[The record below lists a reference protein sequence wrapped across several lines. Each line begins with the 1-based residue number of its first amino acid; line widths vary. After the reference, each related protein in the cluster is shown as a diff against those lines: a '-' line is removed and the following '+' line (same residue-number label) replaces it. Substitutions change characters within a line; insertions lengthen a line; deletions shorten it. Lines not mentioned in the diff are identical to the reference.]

1 MLASLHG
8 NKHRILQPPEFF
20 AAPRSASMNRRRS
33 ILACTAFVAA
43 LVLFAC
49 ASPVGI
55 RTSDPREVQRYLTRN
70 ALTDDHA
77 SDFTLNELRRYD
89 LLDRFEEQPVVAL
102 ANLHGAAR
110 AEGFP
115 PAALFALAELSFLHA
130 ERTKLQ
136 SGHAATLI
144 YAWALLFPENR
155 PTPHDTLDPRLREA
169 ADLYNRAL
177 TAAFRRTEKGLISI
191 PTDGP
196 RVLPLPFGSVEVSAK
211 PDLLV
216 VEGTEY
222 YDLRAV
228 TELHVSGLRNRYRR
242 PGIGAPLAAHA
253 RPVGGLPAVVDRDP
267 SDLVPMTAVAVIEEP
282 LAGLETGR
290 LRARIELFTSLDA
303 ESVELDGRRYS
314 LESEPTAALAASLAE
329 SRFWESEMRTFLGNA
344 VGLRRASALK
354 GIRPYVKGRIP
365 VVFVHGT
372 ASSPARWADMINDLL
387 ADPRLRERY
396 AYWTFTYDSGNPIAY
411 SGWQL
416 REALAQAARR
426 ADPDGRDPCVQD
438 MVVMGH
444 SQGGLL
450 TKLTTIDSG
459 DRFWSNISDRDF
471 ESTTLPESTKDTLRQ
486 TLFLEPLPFV
496 RRVVFLA
503 TPHRGSYLAGPQ
515 IVRRLAERFVRLPS
529 DVVRVGVDVLTL
541 VPRGEIDV
549 TFERIPTSIDNMSP
563 GNRYIQ
569 TLSAI
574 PVSDDVTAHSIVAV
588 EDLAI
593 PLEAADD
600 GVVRYA
606 SAHLEGVA
614 SEAIVQSPHSGMQ
627 AASGTI
633 EEVRRILLEHSR
645 ASRCPIPS
653 R

>member
-1 MLASLHG
+1 MRTNIRRGEPASVCAAIAVLA
-8 NKHRILQPPEFF
+8 
-20 AAPRSASMNRRRS
+20 A
-33 ILACTAFVAA
+33 
-43 LVLFAC
+43 LFAC

-55 RTSDPREVQRYLTRN
+55 RTSDPREIHRYLTRN

-89 LLDRFEEQPVVAL
+89 LLELFEKQPVVAL

-115 PAALFALAELSFLHA
+115 PDALFALAELSYLHA
-130 ERTKLQ
+130 ERTRLQ
-136 SGHAATLI
+136 SGYAATVI

-155 PTPHDTLDPRLREA
+155 STPHDALDPRLREA

-177 TAAFRRTEKGLISI
+177 TAAFRRTERGLLSI

-196 RVLPLPFGSVEVSAK
+196 RVLPLPFGSVEVVAR

-222 YDLRAV
+222 FDLRPV
-228 TELHVSGLRNRYRR
+228 TELHVTGLRNRYRR
-242 PGIGAPLAAHA
+242 PGIGAPLAARA
-253 RPVGGLPAVVDRDP
+253 RPVGGKSAVVDQDP
-267 SDLVPMTAVAVIEEP
+267 SDLVPMTAVAMIEEP
-282 LAGLETGR
+282 LAGLARGR
-290 LRARIELFTSLDA
+290 LRARFELFTSLDA
-303 ESVELDGRRYS
+303 DSFELGGHRYP

-344 VGLRRASALK
+344 VGLRRASALEAV
-354 GIRPYVKGRIP
+354 RPYVRGRIP
-365 VVFVHGT
+365 IVFVHGT

-396 AYWTFTYDSGNPIAY
+396 AYWTFRYDSGNPIAY

-416 REALAQAARR
+416 RDALTQAVRR
-426 ADPDGRDPCVQD
+426 ADPAGQDPCVQD

-450 TKLTTIDSG
+450 TKLTAIESG
-459 DRFWSNISDRDF
+459 DRFWSNISGRDF
-471 ESTTLPESTKDTLRQ
+471 ESTTLPESTKETLRK
-486 TLFLEPLPFV
+486 TLFFEPLPFV
-496 RRVVFLA
+496 RRLVFLA

-515 IVRRLAERFVRLPS
+515 IVRRLAESFVRLPS
-529 DVVRVGVDVLTL
+529 DIVRVGVDVVTL
-541 VPRGEIDV
+541 VPRGDLDV
-549 TFERIPTSIDNMSP
+549 SFERMPTSIDNMSP

-574 PVSDDVTAHSIVAV
+574 PVSETVTAHSIVAV
-588 EDLAI
+588 RDLEV
-593 PLEAADD
+593 PLASAGD
-600 GVVRYA
+600 GVVQYA
-606 SAHLEGVA
+606 SAHLEGVE
-614 SEAIVQSPHSGMQ
+614 SEVIVESPHSGMQ
-627 AASGTI
+627 AASKTI

-645 ASRCPIPS
+645 ASNCPIP
-653 R
+653 